1 MSSFP
6 GSYQPY
12 PTQCEVTVKGAV
24 DMHEVGRRKRNGL
37 NNAVGA
43 KRYPG
48 AEMDHNFAVMPG
60 EILIGRKGNVAT
72 SSYGGGMLEP
82 CTSSASGLVV
92 EGSLEKAMRNMYFVG
107 VAKTPDLGPDR
118 DFFGNQGNDDGF
130 AAVRAGTFS
139 IKNNNTSRL
148 DIFAGDLV
156 AWTLPPMGGMDEYT
170 NGPYV
175 DNGHNSVEQ
184 NMVSAPLDKPL
195 YQTIPF
201 NPNDFSSQMD
211 AIMAEMEELAGEPI
225 ANYQPN
231 GNKPLTTLQEECGA
245 FLLALDGITRVISPG
260 PIPNLINADNTFNKA
275 VIESLKE
282 RMQAAKNSE
291 DQVKKN
297 FFHNMV
303 RFATGT
309 YHSAASRVIGTAL
322 TSAKPG
328 QPMEILLGMGR
339 TGY

>member
-1 MSSFP
+1 MSTFP

-12 PTQCEVTVKGAV
+12 PTQCEVTVKGTV
-24 DMHEVGRRKRNGL
+24 DMHEIGRRKRNAH
-37 NNAVGA
+37 NNALGSV
-43 KRYPG
+43 RYPG
-48 AEMDHNFAVMPG
+48 ADLDHNFAVMPG
-60 EILIGRKGNVAT
+60 EILLGRKGNVAT

-92 EGSLEKAMRNMYFVG
+92 EGTLEKEMRKMYFVG

-139 IKNNNTSRL
+139 IKNSNTSGM

-156 AWTLPPMGGMDEYT
+156 AWTLPPMGNHDEYT
-170 NGPYV
+170 YGPYV

-184 NMVSAPLDKPL
+184 NIVSAPLDKPL
-195 YQTIPF
+195 YQTVPF
-201 NPNDFSSQMD
+201 DPNHFRSQMD
-211 AIMAEMEELAGEPI
+211 AIMAEMESLGGQPI
-225 ANYQPN
+225 DKYQPN
-231 GNKPLTTLQEECGA
+231 GREPLTTLQEECGA
-245 FLLALDGITRVISPG
+245 FLLALDGITRMLSG
-260 PIPNLINADNTFNKA
+260 APIGGLINADNTFNKVA
-275 VIESLKE
+275 IEALKE
-282 RMQAAKNSE
+282 RMQNAKNSRDE
-291 DQVKKN
+291 VEKN

-322 TSAKPG
+322 SSAKPG